1 MPVASGTVGGAE
13 IFSLVT
19 VPIFTGAIGYVT
31 NWTGVWM
38 LFEPLTFKGVH
49 VPGLAKLV
57 RIMPRKI
64 QQVPGIMSGGM
75 GWQGI
80 IPSRAA
86 KMGSIAVDTGIAKV
100 GGAKDFYENL
110 EPELIA
116 EHILESARGD
126 IRAMVERTMQRDHPD
141 LWNDLPPRLRER
153 VHKRV
158 EEQLPE
164 IVKTVTEQL
173 GENIDHLL
181 DPKLMVIREI
191 EGNPALANRIFRAI
205 GRKELRLIIN
215 LGFVFGFA
223 FGIPTAILTE
233 IVFHQWWLLP
243 LCGVFIGWATNWL
256 AIWMIFEPVE
266 PRKILGFRW
275 HGLFLRR
282 QYEVADVYALIIAED
297 VVTLRNIGDELLNGV
312 QSDRTRQLVE
322 SSMRPAVDRAVGSAR
337 PLLRMAVGVKEY
349 DELRESVAS
358 EAVEYTMTPMQ
369 DPEFGR
375 QQSGRIR
382 ELFRDRMRELSH
394 KDFSEMLRTVI
405 KEDEWLLY
413 LHGAV
418 LGFGGG
424 LLHLAVFG

>member
-1 MPVASGTVGGAE
+1 MSGVD

-19 VPIFTGAIGYVT
+19 VPFFTGAIGYVT

-38 LFEPLTFKGVH
+38 LFEPLKFAGVH
-49 VPGLAKLV
+49 VPGLQKV
-57 RIMPRKI
+57 IRIMPRKI
-64 QQVPGIMSGGM
+64 QQIPGIMSGGL

-86 KMGSIAVDTGIAKV
+86 KMGSIAVDKGIAKV
-100 GGAKDFYENL
+100 GSPKEFYDQL
-110 EPELIA
+110 DPEKIA
-116 EHILESARGD
+116 QHILASARGD
-126 IRAMVERTMQRDHPD
+126 MRAMVERTMQENHPG

-158 EEQLPE
+158 EEELPS
-164 IVKTVTEQL
+164 IVETVTTEL
-173 GENIDHLL
+173 GENIDNLL
-181 DPKLMVIREI
+181 DIKLMVIRTI
-191 EGNPALANRIFRAI
+191 ENDPALSNRIFRAI
-205 GRKELRLIIN
+205 GRRELRLIIN

-223 FGIPTAILTE
+223 FGIPVAVLTE
-233 IVFHQWWLLP
+233 VVFHVWWLLP

-266 PRKILGFRW
+266 PKRILGFRW

-282 QYEVADVYALIIAED
+282 QHEVAEVYALIIADE
-297 VVTLRNIGDELLNGV
+297 VVTLRHIGDELMNGV
-312 QSDRTRQLVE
+312 QSDRTRHLIE

-337 PLLRMAVGVKEY
+337 PLLRMAVGTREY
-349 DELRESVAS
+349 DELRETVAT

-369 DPEFGR
+369 DPDFNR
-375 QQSGRIR
+375 VQSKRIR
-382 ELFRDRMRELSH
+382 ELIRDRMREMSH

-424 LLHLAVFG
+424 LIHLAVFG